1 MTTYSLKATKREAI
15 GTGKLNALRAHVEAK
30 GMELFELSAAA
41 HQGTR
46 ELVKHIAQEL
56 QELPPV
62 VVYEPT
68 YVERE
73 PEIEVSTE
81 FNIQRYDDTWV
92 IDSPWLE
99 RMIANVNFSDFESR
113 NWFDKNLRESG
124 LFDKLEAMGIKD
136 GDIVSLYD
144 LEFEYQHSKYEKRP
158 SQK

>member
-1 MTTYSLKATKREAI
+1 MQAPGLP
-15 GTGKLNALRAHVEAK
+15 
-30 GMELFELSAAA
+30 
-41 HQGTR
+41 
-46 ELVKHIAQEL
+46 QEL

-81 FNIQRYDDTWV
+81 FDIQRYDETWV
-92 IDSPWLE
+92 IESPWLE
-99 RMIANVNFSDFESR
+99 RMMSNVNFSDFESR

-144 LEFEYQHSKYEKRP
+144 LEFEYQH
-158 SQK
+158 